1 MRLDQLTV
9 RLRARTAWE
18 AEELGIALVRRH
30 AAAIWKPWL
39 LASLPVFAL
48 IGALTSWL
56 ERPWLA
62 MWLLW
67 WIKPL
72 FDRIPLFVISRA
84 TFGQVPGTRQTLAA
98 QLRWGWRPMLGY
110 LTWRRLSPARSL
122 LMPVDLLEGSGAGGP
137 QQRQRRRVLGQP
149 VYLHA
154 GLLTWVC
161 VMFAQALT
169 LACIALIFM
178 FVPVDDLPEAG
189 RAAWTMATEDPPWWA
204 WMIVAAFMWL
214 AETLV
219 EPFYVG
225 AGFGLYL
232 NRRTQIEAWDVE
244 IVFRR
249 MRQRLTASSL
259 SVLLLG
265 ALSLGAQAPA
275 QAQARDPAPAVAPQQ
290 QAQVGPD
297 EDEEEDEAE
306 TGASLQDVFGQD
318 QAGIDDAAFE
328 RAAAKAYQ
336 DPLLGS
342 QRTVKRWEARDPKED
357 AASAKPS
364 LPWLAAFGSVIAFLG
379 EWGLWMLA
387 ALLVILLLWTAPYWL
402 KWMRGLRQE
411 PVQAAPQRSQAVEPV
426 LPLPPDVA
434 TQARALWARGRAR
447 DALALLYRASVEAMV
462 LRAGVTLAPG
472 ATEAECLR
480 AARRMPEAADRASF
494 AQAVRVWQY
503 AAYAQTLPDDA
514 AFDSLVGDLQ
524 QRFGWRA

>member
-18 AEELGIALVRRH
+18 AEELGTALVRRH
-30 AAAIWKPWL
+30 AGAIWKPWL
-39 LASLPVFAL
+39 LASLPAFAL
-48 IGALTSWL
+48 IGGLTTWL
-56 ERPWLA
+56 EAPWLA

-84 TFGQVPGTRQTLAA
+84 TFGQVPSTRQTLAA

-110 LTWRRLSPARSL
+110 LTWRRLGPARAL
-122 LMPVDLLEGSGAGGP
+122 LMPVDLLEGAAIGGAR
-137 QQRQRRRVLGQP
+137 QRERRRVLGQP

-161 VMFAQALT
+161 ILFAQALM

-178 FVPVDDLPEAG
+178 FVPVEELPEAA
-189 RAAWTMATEDPPWWA
+189 RAAWAMATEEPPWWA
-204 WMIVAAFMWL
+204 WLTLAAFMWL

-244 IVFRR
+244 ITFRR

-259 SVLLLG
+259 PVLVLCALLLG
-265 ALSLGAQAPA
+265 AHAPA
-275 QAQARDPAPAVAPQQ
+275 QAQARDQAPVGEQERRVQQ
-290 QAQVGPD
+290 ERASAARQDQ
-297 EDEEEDEAE
+297 
-306 TGASLQDVFGQD
+306 GASLQDIFGED
-318 QAGIDDAAFE
+318 DKAIDDAAFE
-328 RAAAKAYQ
+328 RAAAKAYE
-336 DPLLGS
+336 DPSLGS
-342 QRTVKRWEARDPKED
+342 QRTVMRWEARNPQDSSPTP
-357 AASAKPS
+357 AKPP
-364 LPWLAAFGSVIAFLG
+364 LPWLAAFASVIAFLG
-379 EWGLWMLA
+379 EWGLWMLV
-387 ALLVILLLWTAPYWL
+387 ALLVGLLLWTSPRWL
-402 KWMRGLRQE
+402 TWMRGLRRAPAQS
-411 PVQAAPQRSQAVEPV
+411 PPQRSQVVEPTP
-426 LPLPPDVA
+426 PLPPDVA

-462 LRAGVTLAPG
+462 QRAGVTLVPG

-480 AARRMPEAADRASF
+480 AARRMPEAEDRASF
-494 AQAVRVWQY
+494 AEAVRVWQY
-503 AAYAQTLPDDA
+503 AAYARALPGDA
-514 AFDSLVGDLQ
+514 AFNALVDRLQ
-524 QRFGWRA
+524 QRFGWHA

>member
-1 MRLDQLTV
+1 M

-18 AEELGIALVRRH
+18 AEELGTALVRRN
-30 AAAIWKPWL
+30 AGAIWKPWL

-48 IGALTSWL
+48 IGALTTWL
-56 ERPWLA
+56 DVPWLA

-84 TFGQVPGTRQTLAA
+84 TFGQVPSTRQTLAA

-110 LTWRRLSPARSL
+110 LTWRRLGPARSL
-122 LMPVDLLEGSGAGGP
+122 LMPVDLLEGAGIGGAR
-137 QQRQRRRVLGQP
+137 QRQRRRVLGQP

-154 GLLTWVC
+154 GLLTSVC
-161 VMFAQALT
+161 ILFAQSLM

-178 FVPVDDLPEAG
+178 FVPVDELPEAG
-189 RAAWTMATEDPPWWA
+189 RAAWAMVTEDPPWWA
-204 WMIVAAFMWL
+204 WLTLTGFMWL

-244 IVFRR
+244 IIFRR

-259 SVLLLG
+259 SALLLCALLFG
-265 ALSLGAQAPA
+265 AHGPT
-275 QAQARDPAPAVAPQQ
+275 QAQARDQAPVAEQQ
-290 QAQVGPD
+290 DRSATRSSGD
-297 EDEEEDEAE
+297 
-306 TGASLQDVFGQD
+306 GASLQDVFGED
-318 QAGIDDAAFE
+318 DKAIDDAAFE
-328 RAAAKAYQ
+328 RAASKAYE

-342 QRTVKRWEARDPKED
+342 KRTVKRWEARNPQED
-357 AASAKPS
+357 NARPNTPP
-364 LPWLAAFGSVIAFLG
+364 LQWLAAFGSVIAFLG
-379 EWGLWMLA
+379 EWGLWMLVA
-387 ALLVILLLWTAPYWL
+387 VLVGLLLWTSPRWL
-402 KWMRGLRQE
+402 KWMRGLRRE
-411 PVQAAPQRSQAVEPV
+411 HVEAAPQRSQVVEPA

-434 TQARALWARGRAR
+434 TQARALWAKGRAR

-462 LRAGVTLAPG
+462 QRAGVTLVPG

-480 AARRMPEAADRASF
+480 AARRMPEAEDRASF
-494 AQAVRVWQY
+494 AEAVRVWQY
-503 AAYAQTLPDDA
+503 AAYAQTLPGDT
-514 AFDSLVGDLQ
+514 AFEALVDRLQ